1 MPFELEDYNFD
12 SGVNIKVIGVGG
24 GGNNA
29 VNRMVADN
37 VRGVECIA
45 VNTDMQALVNSSITK
60 KITIGEKVTKGHGAG
75 SNPEVGAQAAEES
88 HRGHQIAL
96 SGADMSLTL
105 PAWRRTGTGAAPIV
119 ARVARE
125 LGILTVGIVTK
136 PFLFEGKRRM
146 MQAEAGITNLRDYVD
161 ALIIIP
167 NERLKQVGEK
177 ITLMNAF
184 QVSDDVL
191 RHGVQSITELINV
204 PGYINLDF
212 ADVTSILKD
221 AGYAHMGVGEAT
233 GKDKAETAAKMA
245 ISSPLLETS
254 ICGSKGI
261 IINITASPDISMD
274 DIDIAASLVTSEAH
288 EDATVIFGVVFDPDL
303 EDTMKVTII
312 ATGFE
317 NKNESAPAFG
327 KSAAVDTKLRTV
339 AAGKI
344 EKGQVVKKE
353 SQIPEDGEKTENA
366 GTEKDEDSPISED
379 DFNEI
384 INMLKK
390 GRNNPQQGNNPPPR
404 RY

>member
-12 SGVNIKVIGVGG
+12 SGVNIKVTGDGG

-88 HRGHQIAL
+88 IEDIKSAL
-96 SGADMSLTL
+96 SGADMVFVT
-105 PAWRRTGTGAAPIV
+105 AGMGGGTGTGAAPIV

-261 IINITASPDISMD
+261 IINITIW
-274 DIDIAASLVTSEAH
+274 
-288 EDATVIFGVVFDPDL
+288 
-303 EDTMKVTII
+303 
-312 ATGFE
+312 
-317 NKNESAPAFG
+317 
-327 KSAAVDTKLRTV
+327 RT
-339 AAGKI
+339 
-344 EKGQVVKKE
+344 
-353 SQIPEDGEKTENA
+353 P
-366 GTEKDEDSPISED
+366 
-379 DFNEI
+379 
-384 INMLKK
+384 
-390 GRNNPQQGNNPPPR
+390 
-404 RY
+404 

>member
-1 MPFELEDYNFD
+1 MPFELDDYNYE

-29 VNRMVADN
+29 VNQMITDN
-37 VRGVECIA
+37 VRGVEFIA
-45 VNTDMQALVNSSITK
+45 INTDMQALVHSSVTK
-60 KITIGEKVTKGHGAG
+60 KITIGEKITKGHGAG
-75 SNPEVGAQAAEES
+75 SNPEIGAKAAEES
-88 HRGHQIAL
+88 IEEIQNAIA
-96 SGADMSLTL
+96 GADMVFVT
-105 PAWRRTGTGAAPIV
+105 AGMGGGTGTGAAPVV

-125 LGILTVGIVTK
+125 MGILTVGIVTK

-146 MQAEAGITNLRDYVD
+146 TQAESGIANLQEFVD

-167 NERLKQVGEK
+167 NERLKQVEEK
-177 ITLMNAF
+177 ITMMNAF
-184 QVSDDVL
+184 KVSDDVL
-191 RHGVQSITELINV
+191 RRGVQSITELINV

-212 ADVTSILKD
+212 ADVTSIMKD
-221 AGYAHMGVGEAT
+221 AGYAHMGVGQAS
-233 GKDKAETAAKMA
+233 GKDKAEEAARMA

-254 ICGSKGI
+254 ISGSRGI
-261 IINITASPDISMD
+261 IISITASPDIGMD
-274 DIDIAASLVTSEAH
+274 DIDIASTLVQQEAH
-288 EDATVIFGVVFDPDL
+288 EDANIIWGVAFDSDL

-317 NKNESAPAFG
+317 NKSESTVNFG
-327 KSAAVDTKLRTV
+327 KAAMPDNLRMV

-353 SQIPEDGEKTENA
+353 SAIEEKAAPAEETDDDA
-366 GTEKDEDSPISED
+366 PISDD

-390 GRNNPQQGNNPPPR
+390 GRNNQGQGGAGNPPR

>member
-1 MPFELEDYNFD
+1 
-12 SGVNIKVIGVGG
+12 
-24 GGNNA
+24 
-29 VNRMVADN
+29 
-37 VRGVECIA
+37 
-45 VNTDMQALVNSSITK
+45 
-60 KITIGEKVTKGHGAG
+60 
-75 SNPEVGAQAAEES
+75 
-88 HRGHQIAL
+88 
-96 SGADMSLTL
+96 
-105 PAWRRTGTGAAPIV
+105 
-119 ARVARE
+119 
-125 LGILTVGIVTK
+125 
-136 PFLFEGKRRM
+136 
-146 MQAEAGITNLRDYVD
+146 
-161 ALIIIP
+161 
-167 NERLKQVGEK
+167 
-177 ITLMNAF
+177 
-184 QVSDDVL
+184 
-191 RHGVQSITELINV
+191 
-204 PGYINLDF
+204 
-212 ADVTSILKD
+212 
-221 AGYAHMGVGEAT
+221 MGVGEAT

-312 ATGFE
+312 ATCFE

-353 SQIPEDGEKTENA
+353 TQIPETGDKTESGA
-366 GTEKDEDSPISED
+366 EEGAKEEDSPISED

-390 GRNNPQQGNNPPPR
+390 GRSNQPQSNNPPR

>member
-1 MPFELEDYNFD
+1 MPFELDDYTYE

-29 VNRMVADN
+29 VNRMITEN
-37 VRGVECIA
+37 VRGVEFIA
-45 VNTDMQALVNSSITK
+45 INTDMQALVHSSVTK
-60 KITIGEKVTKGHGAG
+60 KITIGEKITKGHGAG
-75 SNPEVGAQAAEES
+75 SNPEVGAKAAEES
-88 HRGHQIAL
+88 IEEIQNAIA
-96 SGADMSLTL
+96 GADMVFVT
-105 PAWRRTGTGAAPIV
+105 AGMGGGTGTGAAPVV

-125 LGILTVGIVTK
+125 MGILTVGIVTK
-136 PFLFEGKRRM
+136 PFMFEGKRRM
-146 MQAEAGITNLRDYVD
+146 TQAESGIANLQEFVD

-177 ITLMNAF
+177 ITMMNAF

-191 RHGVQSITELINV
+191 RRGVQSITELINV

-212 ADVTSILKD
+212 ADVTSIMKD
-221 AGYAHMGVGEAT
+221 AGYAHMGVGEAV
-233 GKDKAETAAKMA
+233 GKDKAEQAAIMA

-254 ICGSKGI
+254 ISGSRGI
-261 IINITASPDISMD
+261 IISITASPDIGMD
-274 DIDIAASLVTSEAH
+274 DVDIASSLVTQEAH
-288 EDATVIFGVVFDPDL
+288 EDANIIWGVAFDSDL

-317 NKNESAPAFG
+317 NKSETTVNFG
-327 KSAAVDTKLRTV
+327 KAAMPDNLRMV

-353 SQIPEDGEKTENA
+353 TTIEEK
-366 GTEKDEDSPISED
+366 EKPAEEADDDSPISDD

-384 INMLKK
+384 ITMLKK
-390 GRNNPQQGNNPPPR
+390 GRNNQNGQGGAGNPPR